1 MSKKLTKDKIL
12 KDEFNANISTAEMSV
27 NGLYDNT
34 FWYPQMQEILPMYE
48 NYISENPDKVKEAL
62 IAFAWHAYRKAL
74 KQR

>member
-1 MSKKLTKDKIL
+1 MSKKLTKDEIL
-12 KDEFNANISTAEMSV
+12 KDELNANISTAEMSV

-48 NYISENPDKVKEAL
+48 KYISENPDKVKEVL